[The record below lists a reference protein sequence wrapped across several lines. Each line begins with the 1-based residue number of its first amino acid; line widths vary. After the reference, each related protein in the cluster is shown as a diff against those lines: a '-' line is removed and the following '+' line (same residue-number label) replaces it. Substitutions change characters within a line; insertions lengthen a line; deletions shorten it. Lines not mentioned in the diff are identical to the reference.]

1 MMKHLLILL
10 TVVGV
15 LVSCGETAPDHDL
28 PPQDMSEEHFTPT
41 AVGILADGT
50 IQEGPAA
57 IARYWTSAFATTKTS
72 GRMVVGSVPVGKE
85 GQYTYEISRFE
96 TADDQ
101 AFAQVIVWDH
111 QGPSPLRALQFVA
124 PYGEVLLEDTDVID
138 AARTRWMKYC
148 NAHEVAQLV
157 GEMYTPNTLYYNH
170 RPLLRGPAALEE
182 EYGYMKDPAYQLT
195 LTPLYVVP
203 VSAQLVLELG
213 QCSGSYGGK
222 YLLVWQEQEAGVWQV
237 LLDANL

>member
-1 MMKHLLILL
+1 MKHLLILL
-10 TVVGV
+10 AAVGV

-50 IQEGPAA
+50 VQEGPAA
-57 IARYWTSAFATTKTS
+57 IARYWTSAFARTKTS
-72 GRMVVGSVPVGKE
+72 GRTVIGSVSVGKE

-101 AFAQVIVWDH
+101 AFAQVIVWDN
-111 QGPSPLRALQFVA
+111 QGAEPLRALQFVA
-124 PYGEVLLEDTDVID
+124 AYDESLPDVGAID
-138 AARTRWMKYC
+138 KARGQWMEYC
-148 NAHEVAQLV
+148 NAHEVERLIQ
-157 GEMYTPNTLYYNH
+157 EMYTPNTRYYNH
-170 RPLLRGPAALEE
+170 RPLLRGRAALVE
-182 EYGYMKDPAYQLT
+182 EYAYMKDPAYQLT

-222 YLLVWQEQEAGVWQV
+222 YLIVWQEQEAGGWQV